1 MRFRLTLSNFV
12 VLVISSLMLINTL
25 MTAEDSIA
33 SVPGKIEAV
42 TVYSDRALVRR
53 SQSIKLSGTQSTVR
67 FVELPASLIPDT
79 IRASATGVTIASI
92 SVRPSNQMEDS
103 ILEEHPLKKRIED
116 LNRSIRAEGD
126 RQANYREQLKTLNS
140 FAHLTTTQTD
150 REMRGNAIQ
159 VNGWMEAMKYM
170 EDRRMDYLQKI
181 QGSELKITELQKAQK
196 IASEQFAR
204 IANARRRSPVDVE
217 LVCQGK
223 PGATGALHLDY
234 MVSGVSWKGIY
245 DLHGKSEGGDFRLES
260 IATVR
265 QKTGEDWSDVQVTLS
280 TARPSL
286 AIAPPTIKPWRVSPG
301 SLSMNDQKPTDAL
314 AGDEEATGKVTDSD
328 HSSTDVAEVSTFT
341 VQLPGL
347 ESIPSDNSDHRVTMQ
362 TATING
368 VVSHVAIPSK
378 TTFVFLKGKFKNTS
392 SMPLLWN
399 TANVYLDGGFVG
411 TTSPGSKASVGEDFE
426 MYLGPDQRM
435 QVKRTLLNGE
445 IAGSG
450 IISQSVE
457 IHNQW
462 QIEISNY
469 TKKSREVLILD
480 QFPVSADPRIST
492 KFLGSSRGD
501 VKADAKGIL
510 AWTVTVAAGQTQK
523 FDFSYN
529 LSLPREFWTSFEKAE
544 EIKQEKQREYAPN
557 AEPAAPTKEKKMYN
571 LERMLMH

>member
-1 MRFRLTLSNFV
+1 MRYRLTPSTTFLM
-12 VLVISSLMLINTL
+12 LIISSLILIDPA
-25 MTAEDSIA
+25 MTAETQPVS
-33 SVPGKIEAV
+33 GKIEAV

-53 SQSIKLSGTQSTVR
+53 SHSIKLGGTQTTVR
-67 FVELPASLIPDT
+67 FVELPVSLIPDT

-103 ILEEHPLKKRIED
+103 VLEEHPLKKRIEE
-116 LNRSIRAEGD
+116 LNRSIRSETD
-126 RQANYREQLKTLNS
+126 RLTNYREQLKTLNS

-150 REMRGNAIQ
+150 REMRAGAIQ

-170 EDRRMDYLQKI
+170 EDRRLDYLQKI
-181 QGSELKITELQKAQK
+181 QNSELKIADLQKSQK
-196 IASEQFAR
+196 IVSEQFSR
-204 IANARRRSPVDVE
+204 IANARKRSPVDVE

-223 PGATGALHLDY
+223 PGATGAIHLDY

-265 QKTGEDWSDVQVTLS
+265 QKTGEDWNDVQVTLS

-314 AGDEEATGKVTDSD
+314 ASDDEESTGKPTSGESSASD
-328 HSSTDVAEVSTFT
+328 AAEVSTFT

-362 TATING
+362 TATITG
-368 VVSHVAIPSK
+368 TVSHVAIPSR
-378 TTFVFLKGKFKNTS
+378 TSFVFLKGKFKNTL
-392 SMPLLWN
+392 SMPLLWS

-411 TTSPGSKASVGEDFE
+411 TTTPGTKASVGEEFE

-435 QVKRTLLNGE
+435 QVKRTLVKGE

-469 TKKSREVLILD
+469 TKKSRDVLILD
-480 QFPVSADPRIST
+480 QFPVSVDPRIST
-492 KFLGSSRGD
+492 KFLGSNRND
-501 VKADAKGIL
+501 VKADTRGIL
-510 AWTVTVAAGQTQK
+510 SWTVSVAAGQTQK
-523 FDFSYN
+523 VDFSYN
-529 LSLPREFWTSFEKAE
+529 LSLPREYWTSFEKAE
-544 EIKQEKQREYAPN
+544 EAKQERQQNYHPAVEPN
-557 AEPAAPTKEKKMYN
+557 APSKEKKMYN